1 MFIESY
7 GSEDKT
13 TRKTSMKH
21 FKYHLM
27 EILVRENRHPKTKTD
42 LAVAANIPVTPTQQ
56 TGLFLFCLNQNVSG
70 GQ

>member
-1 MFIESY
+1 
-7 GSEDKT
+7 
-13 TRKTSMKH
+13 
-21 FKYHLM
+21 M
-27 EILVRENRHPKTKTD
+27 EILVRENRLPKTKMD